1 MLFVTLV
8 LAVIAVDGNAPDT
21 LIVAVR
27 PLVLPVPITV
37 VPLYKVTVEPL
48 GTPSCTVTTT
58 FCPVSPAFSL
68 TELCSITGVLGLTFS
83 VTVPSEP
90 EPASSEL
97 VLS

>member
-1 MLFVTLV
+1 MLLVTVV

-21 LIVAVR
+21 VIVALP
-27 PLVLPVPITV
+27 PLVVPLPITL
-37 VPLYKVTVEPL
+37 VPLYKVTVEPS

-58 FCPVSPAFSL
+58 FCPFSPAFSL

-90 EPASSEL
+90 EPGFSEL
-97 VLS
+97 VPS